1 MSHGQEQ
8 TVDEEPMDT
17 SENVL
22 DLYTAGIGSPDS
34 RPAQNLPIGGAH
46 SSGSQ
51 QNEDLYT
58 STGNQGSPSF
68 EMKRLNFTSHRS
80 GSQQNEDL
88 YTAGTGF
95 PDSRPTQNFPIGGA
109 HSSGSQQNEA
119 QLMQNEFLNGQGI
132 SSHRV
137 VTEQPIGSSGQHLST
152 VGHDHLDL
160 RMAGAGDQGSRK
172 TVDDIKHQNFKTHRS
187 DSQQNENPLTSST
200 DGQFSNGQ
208 DFTAG
213 AGVQDPRPTQNFTS
227 AGAHRSD
234 SWRNEQT
241 LTSPS
246 SDVQFTYDKDWR
258 TAGAEGQDS
267 RTTLDVMK
275 NQKTTKNQTH
285 RSDSQSEE
293 DNSEVGEKSQS
304 SELLDIAKFKIKVD
318 LREPFP
324 GKWRSTLEKA
334 LQTCLSKLEGKPSVH
349 RLKLMDDE
357 SWAEVQITPSR
368 ALEAV
373 KKLKSVPLTFKHEKK
388 EVTAWI
394 FLDETHSVTGQQN
407 PSMLDKNRIS
417 SPKVTSP
424 VPVTSAALK
433 DSNNVNDVVPANSG
447 LNVPLYQFWYMHHA
461 YRKELEQIEKRH
473 GVSIFAEVSVS
484 INPTKSPRPDSVSK
498 ATDEV
503 QTLVQRC
510 VDSFSDADINHNHMD
525 SDSVKQALRH
535 IQSEETKMMFTMS
548 ASNCLFFGPK
558 KFTDVIKREVEGTR
572 VESKFNNKSSQVNVD
587 NNDSPQIRSSLDMDT
602 KELPTQLE
610 MDKVYWDLMKLSYK
624 EQLLQLKTKYGVSFN
639 EEKLQ
644 KNLTIKVQARSNGVQ
659 HINLESHA
667 IRALTQLYQK
677 LSSAAVTCELKNP
690 KDAAVLG
697 SAVEKLQQEHHCVV
711 VAADVLS
718 RWRLVGLPEH
728 LGPAIAEIEKILKMS
743 VFDDKMKKSIGYS
756 GDIPHA
762 RGIKWNPM
770 PDYGSGAVGGSVR
783 DERVNFRRRSEAD
796 TGFNE
801 DSKHSSGHE
810 SKDAH
815 AEEETC
821 TICMDS
827 FTDKKK
833 LKCGHEFCR
842 DCISASEKSLGSI
855 CPVCKEV
862 YGKLE
867 GNQPD
872 GTMNVTKSRSSLPGY
887 PECGSIEITYSIPSG
902 VQTEKHP
909 NPGQYYHG
917 TNRQAYLPDNP
928 EGKNVLTLLQRAFQ
942 QKLIFTVGK
951 STTTGAENVV
961 TWNDIHHKTSKYGG
975 PQSYGYP
982 DPDYLKRVKDEL
994 KAKGIE

>member
-8 TVDEEPMDT
+8 TVDEPMEIV
-17 SENVL
+17 EN
-22 DLYTAGIGSPDS
+22 GIQQGSSPSSTDDDPMS
-34 RPAQNLPIGGAH
+34 DWTHIQNDP
-46 SSGSQ
+46 
-51 QNEDLYT
+51 DLYT

-80 GSQQNEDL
+80 GSQQNEAL
-88 YTAGTGF
+88 LV
-95 PDSRPTQNFPIGGA
+95 
-109 HSSGSQQNEA
+109 
-119 QLMQNEFLNGQGI
+119 QLMQNNQLFNDQGI
-132 SSHRV
+132 SGHV
-137 VTEQPIGSSGQHLST
+137 ITEQPIGSSGQHLST
-152 VGHDHLDL
+152 VGHDHPQTPPSSSSDGLFQDL
-160 RMAGAGDQGSRK
+160 RTAGAGDQGSRK
-172 TVDDIKHQNFKTHRS
+172 TVADIKHQNFKTHRS
-187 DSQQNENPLTSST
+187 DSQQNENLLTSSA

-208 DFTAG
+208 VFTAG
-213 AGVQDPRPTQNFTS
+213 AGVQDPSTTQSFTS
-227 AGAHRSD
+227 AGAHSSG
-234 SWRNEQT
+234 SWRNED
-241 LTSPS
+241 L
-246 SDVQFTYDKDWR
+246 R

-267 RTTLDVMK
+267 RTTPHGRK
-275 NQKTTKNQTH
+275 NQSNTMDQTH
-285 RSDSQSEE
+285 KSDKSEE
-293 DNSEVGEKSQS
+293 DNCKGGDKSQPS
-304 SELLDIAKFKIKVD
+304 APLDTAKFIIKVD
-318 LREPFP
+318 MTAPFP
-324 GKWRSTLEKA
+324 DKWSKTLEKA
-334 LQTCLSKLEGKPSVH
+334 LQSWLLKNEGTASVLSLE
-349 RLKLMDDE
+349 LMDDQ
-357 SWAEVQITPSR
+357 SCAEVEITPSR
-368 ALEAV
+368 ALEAL
-373 KKLKSVPLTFKHEKK
+373 KKPNGIPLNIKHNNK

-394 FLDETHSVTGQQN
+394 CLDKTPSKTGQQN
-407 PSMLDKNRIS
+407 PSMPDRNQIL

-424 VPVTSAALK
+424 VPVMSAALK

-484 INPTKSPRPDSVSK
+484 INPTKSPSPDSVSK

-503 QTLVQRC
+503 QTLVQRS
-510 VDSFSDADINHNHMD
+510 VDSFSDAAINHNHLD
-525 SDSVKQALRH
+525 SDIVKEALRH
-535 IQSEETKMMFTMS
+535 IQSEEEKMMFTMS

-558 KFTDVIKREVEGTR
+558 KFTDVIKKEVERG
-572 VESKFNNKSSQVNVD
+572 SQFNYKSSQMDVD
-587 NNDSPQIRSSLDMDT
+587 NNFSPQIRSSLDMDI

-610 MDKVYWDLMKLSYK
+610 MDKIYWDLMKLSY
-624 EQLLQLKTKYGVSFN
+624 ENQLSQLETKYGVTFN
-639 EEKLQ
+639 EEKQQ
-644 KNLTIKVQARSNGVQ
+644 KNVTIKVQARSNGVQ
-659 HINLESHA
+659 RINLESHA

-677 LSSAAVTCELKNP
+677 LASAAVTCELKNL
-690 KDAAVLG
+690 KDKTLVA
-697 SAVEKLQQEHHCVV
+697 STVEKLQQQHQCV

-718 RWRLVGLPEH
+718 PWRLVGLPEH

-762 RGIKWNPM
+762 RGIKWNQTPN
-770 PDYGSGAVGGSVR
+770 YGSGAVGGSVR
-783 DERVNFRRRSEAD
+783 DEGENFRRQSEE

-815 AEEETC
+815 AEEEKC
-821 TICMDS
+821 AICMDI

-862 YGKLE
+862 YGTLE

-872 GTMNVTKSRSSLPGY
+872 GTMKVTKSRSNLPGY
-887 PECGSIEITYSIPSG
+887 PHCGSIEINYYIHDG
-902 VQTEKHP
+902 FQTEKHP
-909 NPGQYYHG
+909 NPGKRFLG
-917 TNRQAYLPDNP
+917 THRQAYLPDNY
-928 EGKNVLTLLQRAFQ
+928 EGNEVLSLLHRAFQ

-951 STTTGAENVV
+951 STTTGMDNVV
-961 TWNDIHHKTSKYGG
+961 TWNDIHHKTSRSGG